1 MSQTFR
7 KLNLQIVLLANL
19 GLNLSP
25 AKSFSQNVDTHNPV
39 HLQTK
44 RERID
49 LPTAIKQLLSQNLD
63 LKIERIE
70 PKAADALVLQ
80 ARGQFDPTFSAGA
93 NYLDSKKDLTTQ
105 EFLTYGGT
113 LAEFNNLN
121 GQPKLFDENIL
132 GFEATLEGKL
142 PFGSSYALRETLQQI
157 ENTLIRESTVN
168 LYNPE
173 TQFNI
178 SLEWTQ
184 PLLRDFGYDAG
195 LATVRVLTK
204 QRDAARCILLRATA
218 SALAELAF
226 AYHDL
231 HTLNRETSIRTE
243 EVSLRQKVLDHRT
256 LQQERGLGSDRQ
268 VQRARQDVL
277 TARQALA
284 EAEAR
289 SLRNHDSFANLIEAD
304 RDLSTPRKRYVVLPD
319 GGIFLP
325 TMDRMGSF
333 RQALDLRQDYKQ
345 ALSEAGAADVELAFA
360 KDQFLPKLDLTATIG
375 ANGLNQSYAEAFNQT
390 FHSGNEEILGNLR
403 FSYPLFNRS
412 ARGLRDEK
420 QKRVAQAILN
430 VKRIEVLIA
439 QEVDGAYTALE
450 IHSRRFDVA
459 KSLSKAI
466 SEELANDRVRVERG
480 AAPPAMLIPRQIA
493 LGNARIKEW
502 QVRADLAKTIYQLHL
517 AKGTLVGYL
526 GVNINQ

>member
-1 MSQTFR
+1 MSQ
-7 KLNLQIVLLANL
+7 NLRRLTVCLILLANF
-19 GLNLSP
+19 GPDLSP
-25 AKSFSQNVDTHNPV
+25 AKSFAQNADTNHSVD
-39 HLQTK
+39 LRSTK
-44 RERID
+44 VRID
-49 LPTAIKQLLSQNLD
+49 LPTAVKQLLAENLD
-63 LKIERIE
+63 LQIERIE
-70 PKAADALVLQ
+70 PKAADALLLQ
-80 ARGQFDPTFSAGA
+80 ARGQFDPTFSAGI

-113 LAEFNNLN
+113 LAEFNKLN
-121 GQPKLFDENIL
+121 GQPKLFEEDIL
-132 GFEATLEGKL
+132 GFEAAFEGKL
-142 PFGSSYALRETLQQI
+142 PFGSSYALSETLQQI

-168 LYNPE
+168 LYDPE
-173 TQFNI
+173 TQFNV

-204 QRDAARCILLRATA
+204 KRDAARYGLLRATA
-218 SALAELAF
+218 AALSELAF

-231 HTLNRETSIRTE
+231 HALNRETSIRTE
-243 EVSLRQKVLDHRT
+243 EVSLRQKILDNRI
-256 LQQERGLGSDRQ
+256 LQQERGLASNRQ
-268 VQRARQDVL
+268 VQRARQDLL

-289 SLRNHDSFANLIEAD
+289 SLRNHDSFANLIEGE
-304 RDLSTPRKRYVVLPD
+304 RDFSTPRKRYVTMPD
-319 GGIFLP
+319 GGILLP
-325 TMDRMGSF
+325 TTDRLGSF
-333 RQALDLRQDYKQ
+333 LQAIDSRQDYQQ
-345 ALSEAGAADVELAFA
+345 ALSEAGAANVELAFA

-375 ANGLNQSYAEAFNQT
+375 ANGLHQDYGDAFDRAL
-390 FHSGNEEILGNLR
+390 HSGNEEILGNLR

-439 QEVDGAYTALE
+439 QEVDGAYAALA
-450 IHSRRFDVA
+450 IHDHRLDLA
-459 KSLSKAI
+459 KRLSKTI

-480 AAPPAMLIPRQIA
+480 EAPPTMMITRQIA

-502 QVRADLAKTIYQLHL
+502 QVRADLAKTIYQLYL
-517 AKGTLVGYL
+517 ADGSLARHL
-526 GVNINQ
+526 GVKMTP